1 VRKVSD
7 VIGADTYD
15 GGGEDAGVKIHRM
28 SAWADRVG
36 VSRLG
41 IGEFNGQSAAAITH
55 ATDAVKSDHRFVWAC
70 VSGTAPRAS

>member
-1 VRKVSD
+1 VSA

-15 GGGEDAGVKIHRM
+15 GGGEDAGVKIRRM
-28 SAWADRVG
+28 SAWASRVG

-55 ATDAVKSDHRFVWAC
+55 ATDAAKADPGSSGPVC
-70 VSGTAPRAS
+70 GTATRAS